1 LSIIKYEAL
10 GGNSSLKRVDIK
22 IFETPVVLVIFNR
35 PNLTKKVFEQIAK
48 VRPKKLY
55 IIADGPRFNDEKS
68 LCDATRDII
77 NLIDWDC
84 NLETDFSDMNMGP
97 DKRIYTGMNWVF
109 SKEDKAIVLEDDCLP
124 TDSFFYFCEELLN
137 KYNNDEKIMHI
148 NGTNLQNGVSRTD
161 SSYYF
166 SIYPWPWGWATW
178 KRAWDMFDYELKSL
192 PKFKEEGRLNEYF
205 KTEKEQQFFS
215 KFFESHDLLRAWDL
229 KWLFNCIYY
238 DALSITPDKNL
249 VSNIGSINSTHIEG
263 TKDSILLLN
272 STKVVNDIW
281 NIKHSNIIKRNEEAD
296 RELFRIA
303 YQDGHVI
310 DSLLDD
316 VDIKSSNSKMK
327 RVDIK
332 TGFLCNNNCLFCV
345 QADNKC
351 KGNRG
356 IEEIKKNLDECKDRC
371 QEVVLTGGEVTIRK
385 DFLEI
390 IKYARQ
396 IGYPGVQ
403 IQSNGRM
410 FSSLGFCKKVMGAGA
425 TSFALALHGYCKGQ
439 HDELTKASGSFKQTV
454 EGIRNLKSLG
464 AYVLLNTVVV
474 KQNYKDL
481 EKIAKLLVSLNV
493 DQFQLAF
500 VHAMGNAWLN
510 YDEVVPKMSEA
521 APYIHKG
528 LQIGI
533 DAGKSVMAEAMPY
546 CMMKGYEDYV
556 AEKFIPDSEIRGLN
570 FQNTDDFSF
579 LRKNHG
585 KMKFPQCKEC
595 KYDSVCEGPWNDY
608 PKKMGEEEFKA
619 VK

>member
-1 LSIIKYEAL
+1 MIKDTK
-10 GGNSSLKRVDIK
+10 NKLKPVNFEDYKK
-22 IFETPVVLVIFNR
+22 ILENNFK
-35 PNLTKKVFEQIAK
+35 TKKYDGIILSGAEVTVKNDLIDFVKYANSFSNIKSIRIQTNG
-48 VRPKKLY
+48 RKL
-55 IIADGPRFNDEKS
+55 S
-68 LCDATRDII
+68 DINYCK
-77 NLIDWDC
+77 NLIDSGVDDFFISLNGPNSEIHDGISSIKGSFDETISGIK
-84 NLETDFSDMNMGP
+84 NL
-97 DKRIYTGMNWVF
+97 
-109 SKEDKAIVLEDDCLP
+109 SKFDVNI
-124 TDSFFYFCEELLN
+124 
-137 KYNNDEKIMHI
+137 I
-148 NGTNLQNGVSRTD
+148 TNTVIS
-161 SSYYF
+161 
-166 SIYPWPWGWATW
+166 
-178 KRAWDMFDYELKSL
+178 
-192 PKFKEEGRLNEYF
+192 RLNYE
-205 KTEKEQQFFS
+205 
-215 KFFESHDLLRAWDL
+215 HL
-229 KWLFNCIYY
+229 
-238 DALSITPDKNL
+238 LSIFELTLQFDHITETYFWNYWPMSKTDPDNLL
-249 VSNIGSINSTHIEG
+249 VSNDVLKDYLIRLIKYADKSNKKRLIIKNFPECLLADYSLFLDNSQSDIIVDKSLWDG
-263 TKDSILLLN
+263 YKDNKFDQCIFKN
-272 STKVVNDIW
+272 ECDSTKCSGLTTAYINKHGWDE
-281 NIKHSNIIKRNEEAD
+281 NLLSPIKQD
-296 RELFRIA
+296 R
-303 YQDGHVI
+303 
-310 DSLLDD
+310 
-316 VDIKSSNSKMK
+316 KMK

-351 KGNRG
+351 KGNRS
-356 IEEIKKNLDECKDRC
+356 IEDIKNNLDECKDRC

-390 IKYARQ
+390 IKYARG

-410 FSSLGFCKKVMGAGA
+410 FSSLGFCKKVIDAGA
-425 TSFALALHGYCKGQ
+425 TSFALALHGYSEEQ
-439 HDELTKASGSFKQTV
+439 HDGLTKAQGSFKQTV

-481 EKIAKLLVSLNV
+481 EKIAKLLVSLDV

-510 YDEVVPKMSEA
+510 YDEVVPRMSDA

-533 DAGKSVMAEAMPY
+533 EAGKSVMAEAMPY

-585 KMKFPQCKEC
+585 KVKFPQCKEC
-595 KYDSVCEGPWNDY
+595 KFDSVCEGPWNDY